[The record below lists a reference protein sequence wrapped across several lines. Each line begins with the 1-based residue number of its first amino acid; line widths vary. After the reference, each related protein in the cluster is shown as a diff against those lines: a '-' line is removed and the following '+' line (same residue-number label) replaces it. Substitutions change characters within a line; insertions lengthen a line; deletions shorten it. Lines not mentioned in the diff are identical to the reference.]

1 MSNIQTYSP
10 NKKRLKPFLILV
22 VSLIAIFSAT
32 AVSYARYQKDAQLL
46 QEPEATSG
54 EITGKFISLAD
65 APPEIEVPETDTG
78 SRTEPN
84 GPSRLVIPDL
94 GVNASMESRG
104 LTADNAVDVPKSLW
118 TVSWFN
124 KSSKPGSPGPAMIVG
139 HYSSHGRA
147 VFAHLNKIKPGQKI
161 VVRDDQN
168 QAFVFAV
175 KSIDTYPQ
183 AEVPMAELLG
193 DKQSKPR
200 LVLITCGGTYI
211 KGARDFTDRTVVRA
225 EIV

>member
-1 MSNIQTYSP
+1 MPKISLP
-10 NKKRLKPFLILV
+10 ERLKPFLILV
-22 VSLIAIFSAT
+22 VSLVAIFSAT
-32 AVSYARYQKDAQLL
+32 AISYAKYQKDARLL
-46 QEPEATSG
+46 EEPDITSG
-54 EITGKFISLAD
+54 DITGKFISLTD
-65 APPEIEVPETDTG
+65 APPEVEVPV
-78 SRTEPN
+78 TEGGAKNEPT
-84 GPSRLVIPDL
+84 GPSRLIIPDI

-104 LTADNAVDVPKSLW
+104 LTKDNAVDVPKSLW

-147 VFAHLNKIKPGQKI
+147 VFANLQKIKPGEKV

-168 QAFVFAV
+168 KAFVFEV
-175 KSIDTYPQ
+175 KSIDSYPQ

-211 KGARDFTDRTVVRA
+211 KGAHDFTNRTVVRA